1 MQLGL
6 VSKVSDRECKMQVI
20 WFRTCSNDI
29 TISSYIASHYHSSTP
44 PGEQGEA
51 DHCCDQKPRHLLLVL
66 LSPLLL
72 ALQHLSLCDNLNNFS
87 LTPISTAS
95 CYLGHCWNLFW
106 NCIKAF
112 LGRGPW
118 SLWRMEKNL
127 NPFDQFFTLYL
138 FIGSVGNRICRRSR
152 GFSLWPVFLKT
163 WSRKCPFQSQNDH
176 YVHHNDPN
184 FRQNVDENQPDNSI
198 GDPEIFDIL

>member
-1 MQLGL
+1 MQL
-6 VSKVSDRECKMQVI
+6 I
-20 WFRTCSNDI
+20 WFGTWSNDI
-29 TISSYIASHYHSSTP
+29 TISSYIASHYHASTP

-87 LTPISTAS
+87 LTPISTAI
-95 CYLGHCWNLFW
+95 CYLGHCWNLFL
-106 NCIKAF
+106 N
-112 LGRGPW
+112 LY
-118 SLWRMEKNL
+118 L
-127 NPFDQFFTLYL
+127 NPLDQFFTLYL
-138 FIGSVGNRICRRSR
+138 FIGNVGNRVCRRR
-152 GFSLWPVFLKT
+152 GGFSLWPVFLKT

-184 FRQNVDENQPDNSI
+184 FGQNVDENQPDNSI
-198 GDPEIFDIL
+198 GHPEIFDIL

>member
-6 VSKVSDRECKMQVI
+6 VTKASYRECKVQLI
-20 WFRTCSNDI
+20 WFETWSNDI
-29 TISSYIASHYHSSTP
+29 TISSYIASHYHASTP

-112 LGRGPW
+112 LGCYPW
-118 SLWRMEKNL
+118 SLWRRIWTL
-127 NPFDQFFTLYL
+127 LTSFSPFT
-138 FIGSVGNRICRRSR
+138 
-152 GFSLWPVFLKT
+152 FSLAVLEMGFADVAEVSACDRFSWRLGRANALFSLRMITMFITTIPTFGKMWMKT
-163 WSRKCPFQSQNDH
+163 SQTI
-176 YVHHNDPN
+176 V
-184 FRQNVDENQPDNSI
+184 
-198 GDPEIFDIL
+198 